1 MSGGPAGAKLLV
13 VDDEE
18 SVRSLICR
26 ILSDSGYD
34 VESAVDGKDA
44 LEKIAARRPDL
55 IVLDLMMPELDGW
68 GVVDAL
74 RKAGDPP
81 PVLMLTA
88 RSDYDTFARAV
99 REGVT
104 AFISKPFRLQELLS
118 ATRKILEQAWRPPEA
133 VTHERRR
140 EPRRALLAEVKV
152 FSRAGAPI
160 AMGELVNISTGG
172 AQLDIDAPLPPGE
185 RIRIAFHTPGA
196 AGPLNLDCE
205 VLWWRGSASRR
216 VGHGLVFR
224 NLLPA
229 DLKHLEA
236 LLGISPPP
244 GA

>member
-1 MSGGPAGAKLLV
+1 MSDAPFAAKLLV

-26 ILSDSGYD
+26 ILSDTGYD
-34 VESAVDGKDA
+34 VESAIDGKDA
-44 LEKIAARRPDL
+44 LEKVAARRPDL

-74 RKAGDPP
+74 RKQGGAP

-118 ATRKILEQAWRPPEA
+118 ATRKVLDQAARKPEP
-133 VTHERRR
+133 VESERRR
-140 EPRRALLAEVKV
+140 ETRRLLLAEVKV
-152 FSRAGAPI
+152 FSRDGAPI
-160 AMGELVNISTGG
+160 AMGELVNLSSGG

-185 RIRIAFHTPGA
+185 RIRIAFYTPGA

-205 VLWWRGSASRR
+205 VLWWRGSSSRR

-229 DLKHLEA
+229 DVKHLGE
-236 LLGISPPP
+236 LLTPTG
-244 GA
+244 G

>member
-1 MSGGPAGAKLLV
+1 MSQVSAPAKLLV

-26 ILSDSGYD
+26 ILRDSGYD
-34 VESAVDGKDA
+34 VESAVDGRDA
-44 LEKIAARRPDL
+44 LAKIAARLPDL

-74 RKAGDPP
+74 RARGPAP

-118 ATRKILEQAWRPPEA
+118 ATRRILEQASREPEP
-133 VTHERRR
+133 VSEERRR
-140 EPRRALLAEVKV
+140 EGRRTLLAEVKV
-152 FSRAGAPI
+152 FSRDGAPI
-160 AMGELVNISTGG
+160 ALGELVNLSLNG
-172 AQLDIDAPLPPGE
+172 AQLDIDAPMPPGE
-185 RIRIAFHTPGA
+185 RIRIAFHTPGSV
-196 AGPLNLDCE
+196 GPLDLHCE

-216 VGHGLVFR
+216 VAHGLVFHSLRMEDKR
-224 NLLPA
+224 N
-229 DLKHLEA
+229 LEA
-236 LLGISPPP
+236 LLTPDHS
-244 GA
+244 

>member
-1 MSGGPAGAKLLV
+1 MSEGPAGAKLLV

-44 LEKIAARRPDL
+44 LQKIAKRRPDL

-118 ATRKILEQAWRPPEA
+118 ATRKILEQAWRPPEPVA
-133 VTHERRR
+133 NERRR
-140 EPRRALLAEVKV
+140 ERRRALLARSRC
-152 FSRAGAPI
+152 SRARARRSRWGSSSTSAP
-160 AMGELVNISTGG
+160 AARSSTSTRRCRR
-172 AQLDIDAPLPPGE
+172 GE

-229 DLKHLEA
+229 DVKHLEE
-236 LLGISPPP
+236 LLGLAPPP
-244 GA
+244 A

>member
-1 MSGGPAGAKLLV
+1 MSDAPFAAKLLV

-26 ILSDSGYD
+26 ILRDTGYD
-34 VESAVDGKDA
+34 VESAIDGKDA

-74 RKAGDPP
+74 RKQGGAP

-118 ATRKILEQAWRPPEA
+118 ATRKVLDQAARKPEP
-133 VTHERRR
+133 VESERRR
-140 EPRRALLAEVKV
+140 ETRRMLLAEVKV
-152 FSRAGAPI
+152 FSRDGAPI
-160 AMGELVNISTGG
+160 AMGELVNLSSGG

-205 VLWWRGSASRR
+205 VLWWRGSSSRR

-229 DLKHLEA
+229 DVKHLGE
-236 LLGISPPP
+236 LLGPP
-244 GA
+244 GG

>member
-1 MSGGPAGAKLLV
+1 
-13 VDDEE
+13 
-18 SVRSLICR
+18 
-26 ILSDSGYD
+26 
-34 VESAVDGKDA
+34 
-44 LEKIAARRPDL
+44 
-55 IVLDLMMPELDGW
+55 MMPELDGW

-74 RKAGDPP
+74 RKQGAAHP

-104 AFISKPFRLQELLS
+104 AFISKPFRLQELLA
-118 ATRKILEQAWRPPEA
+118 ATRKVLEQAARPPEA
-133 VTHERRR
+133 VVTERRR
-140 EPRRALLAEVKV
+140 EPRRTLLAEVKV
-152 FSRAGAPI
+152 FSRDGAPV
-160 AMGELVNISTGG
+160 AMGELANLSAGG

-216 VGHGLVFR
+216 VAHGLAFR

-229 DLKHLEA
+229 DVRNLEA
-236 LLGISPPP
+236 LLSSPEPQP
-244 GA
+244 